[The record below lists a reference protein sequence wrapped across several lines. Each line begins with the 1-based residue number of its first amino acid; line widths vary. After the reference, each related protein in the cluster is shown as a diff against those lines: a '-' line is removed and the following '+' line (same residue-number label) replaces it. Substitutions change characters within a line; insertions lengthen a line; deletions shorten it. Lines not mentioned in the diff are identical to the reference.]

1 MNIQNKDIH
10 KISVDMRK
18 EMNITGVSEVIRFDD
33 ETVVLKCTDGE
44 LTVEGVGLNVE
55 TLDIESGIVRLNGR
69 VDSLYYS
76 EISAEEKR
84 GLFSKIFR

>member
-10 KISVDMRK
+10 KISVGMRK
-18 EMNITGVSEVIRFDD
+18 EMSVTGVSEVLRFDD
-33 ETVVLKCTDGE
+33 QVVVLKSTEGE

-55 TLDIESGIVRLNGR
+55 TLDIDRGIVELNGR
-69 VDSLYYS
+69 IDCIFYS
-76 EISAEEKR
+76 ENSSDEKR

>member
-10 KISVDMRK
+10 KISVGMRK
-18 EMNITGVSEVIRFDD
+18 EMSVTGVSEVLRFDD
-33 ETVVLKCTDGE
+33 QVVVLKSTEGE

-55 TLDIESGIVRLNGR
+55 TLDIDRGVVELNGR
-69 VDSLYYS
+69 IDCIFYS
-76 EISAEEKR
+76 ENSSDEKR